1 MERGSVIFTADFMD
15 NFSTTFACGFLCYH
29 SGEQSS

>member
-1 MERGSVIFTADFMD
+1 MERGSVIFTVDFMD

-29 SGEQSS
+29 SGKQFS